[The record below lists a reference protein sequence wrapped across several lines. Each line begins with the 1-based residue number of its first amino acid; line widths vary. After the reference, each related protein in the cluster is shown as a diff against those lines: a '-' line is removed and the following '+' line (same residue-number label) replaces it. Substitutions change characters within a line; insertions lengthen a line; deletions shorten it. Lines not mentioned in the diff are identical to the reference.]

1 MEKYHPQKESQIEQH
16 FIRHLEGLGYK
27 YCKDIKDRASLEQN
41 FRNKFEA
48 LNNVRLTDGEF
59 ERLMGNIIS
68 SDVYKASKTLRD
80 KVEVVHDDGTTR
92 FYPLVNLQNWCK
104 NDYEVINQ
112 LRINTHSSYH
122 RYDVIILINGLP
134 LVQVELKAHGVSP
147 RVAIKQIVDYKND
160 RANGYEHTL
169 LAFMQLFIVSNEA
182 DTFYFANN
190 PKEAL
195 TFDEK
200 EQFLPVCRWA
210 DEQNKKVANLHEFAR
225 EVLRK
230 CTLGELIS
238 RYMVLVETER
248 KLLIMRPYQIY
259 AVKKMVECI
268 GNNSGNGY
276 IWHTT
281 GSGKTLTSFK
291 AATLLKDNPHIAK
304 CLFVVDRKDLD
315 KQTREEFNK
324 FQKDCVEEN
333 LNTGELVRRMLS
345 DEYKDKIIVT
355 TIQKLGLALDKKNQ
369 RLDKLR
375 ERFAGQRVV
384 FIFDECHRSQFGEYH
399 RAIRDF
405 FPRAQLFGFTGT
417 PIFAE
422 NATRTKIEGREAS
435 ALTTEDIF
443 QKPLHTYAITHAIED
458 KSVLPFDVSFFRLQR
473 EGSVDMGHVSREE
486 ERKIIVEKILEVHD
500 KVSDNRRFNAL
511 FATASINDAIEYCQI
526 FDQIQ
531 LEREK
536 EEEKKKEEEKDPTF
550 KPLRIACLFSPPAEG
565 NRDIMQIQEELD
577 QERQDNQVDPLGKKE
592 ALRRIISIYRKT
604 YGGNFCIEEFDR
616 YNSDV
621 QQRIKRQGRE
631 DVPRE
636 QKIDITIVVDMLLTG
651 FDSKYL
657 NTLYVDKGLQYHG
670 LIQAF
675 SRTNR
680 VLNDR
685 KPFGKILDF
694 RAQSADALNTAV
706 KLFSGERDKS
716 KDAAKIW
723 LTKSAEEVV
732 ELLDVAVQR
741 LYTMMKSYGL
751 EPEPEEVPNL
761 KGDAARAD
769 FVEIFKDVQRSI
781 LQLDQ
786 YIDIPP
792 ELQAR
797 IDAIMP
803 PEKRLAFRTAYL
815 ELGREL
821 RQKRAAESPDDASEP
836 TDVMQDIDFELVLFA
851 SAIIDYDY
859 IISLIARMV
868 NEEEPERREVTR
880 EEIVALLRSHSN
892 LPEDREDILEF
903 VRHPEVINGRTAG
916 EISDEFRRFRE
927 AKWHRQ
933 LQELAHRYG
942 VDQEGLSEF
951 IESTLRVMRYDD
963 SHLSDLFTDE
973 GLGWRDRVAKKNALR
988 ADLVP
993 LIRLRAAGQE
1003 IDNLPADV

>member
-1 MEKYHPQKESQIEQH
+1 MEKHHPQKESQIEQH
-16 FIRHLEGLGYK
+16 FIRHLEGLGYV
-27 YCKDIKDRASLEQN
+27 YRKDIKDRASLEAN

-48 LNNVRLTDGEF
+48 LNQVQLTDGEF
-59 ERLMGNIIS
+59 EKLMRNIVS
-68 SDVYKASKTLRD
+68 RDVYKASKTLRD
-80 KVEVVHDDGTTR
+80 KVEVIHDDGTTR

-160 RANGYEHTL
+160 QENGYEHTL

-190 PKEAL
+190 PTEAL

-225 EVLRK
+225 EVLYK
-230 CTLGELIS
+230 CALGELIS

-248 KLLIMRPYQIY
+248 KLIIMRPYQIY

-268 GNNSGNGY
+268 ENNSGNGY

-291 AATLLKDNPHIAK
+291 AATLLKDNPHISK

-345 DEYKDKIIVT
+345 KDYKDKIIVT

-417 PIFAE
+417 PIFTE

-458 KSVLPFDVSFFRLQR
+458 KSVLPFDVSFYRLQR
-473 EGSVDMGHVSREE
+473 DGSFDTGEVPKKM
-486 ERKIIVEKILEVHD
+486 IVKKILEVHD

-511 FATASINDAIEYCQI
+511 FATASINDAIEYCKI

-536 EEEKKKEEEKDPTF
+536 DSTY

-577 QERQDNQVDPLGKKE
+577 QERQDNRVDPLGKKE
-592 ALRRIISIYRKT
+592 ALRRIISMYNQT
-604 YGGNFCIEEFDR
+604 YNTQHCIEEFDR

-621 QQRIKRQGRE
+621 QQRIKWQGRE

-680 VLNDR
+680 VLNER

-694 RAQSADALNTAV
+694 HAQSADALNTAV
-706 KLFSGERDKS
+706 ELFSGERDKS

-723 LTKSAEEVV
+723 LVEPAEVKV
-732 ELLDVAVQR
+732 EQLEEAAQGLR
-741 LYTMMKSYGL
+741 SMMESHGL
-751 EPEPEEVPNL
+751 KPVPEEVPNL
-761 KGDAARAD
+761 RGDAARAE
-769 FVEIFKDVQRSI
+769 FVEQFKPLQRI
-781 LQLDQ
+781 LIQLDQ
-786 YIDIPP
+786 YVDIPP

-836 TDVMQDIDFELVLFA
+836 TDVMQDIGFELVLFA

-880 EEIVALLRSHSN
+880 EEIVALLSSHSN

-903 VRHPEVINGRTAG
+903 VRHPEAINGRTAD

-927 AKWHRQ
+927 AKWHRLVHEMAQ
-933 LQELAHRYG
+933 RHG
-942 VDQEGLSEF
+942 VDQGRLSDF
-951 IESTLRVMRYDD
+951 IESTLDVMRYDD

-973 GLGWRDRVAKKNALR
+973 GLGWRDRVTKKNALR

-993 LIRLRAAGQE
+993 LIRLRAAGQT

>member
-27 YCKDIKDRASLEQN
+27 YCKDIKNRASLEAN

-59 ERLMGNIIS
+59 ERLMENIVS

-160 RANGYEHTL
+160 HENGYEHTL

-190 PKEAL
+190 PRKAL

-200 EQFLPVCRWA
+200 EQFLPICRWA

-230 CTLGELIS
+230 CALGELIS

-268 GNNSGNGY
+268 ENNSGNGY

-333 LNTGELVRRMLS
+333 TNTGELVRRMLS

-458 KSVLPFDVSFFRLQR
+458 KSVLPFDVSFYRLQR
-473 EGSVDMGHVSREE
+473 DGSFDTGNVPKE
-486 ERKIIVEKILEVHD
+486 IIVEKILEVHD

-511 FATASINDAIEYCQI
+511 FATASINDAIEYCKI
-526 FDQIQ
+526 FDRIQ
-531 LEREK
+531 FKRE
-536 EEEKKKEEEKDPTF
+536 EADSNY

-621 QQRIKRQGRE
+621 QQRIKRQGRNVE
-631 DVPRE
+631 PKK
-636 QKIDITIVVDMLLTG
+636 QKEEKKQWIDITIVVDMLLTG

-741 LYTMMKSYGL
+741 LYTMMKSHGL

-769 FVEIFKDVQRSI
+769 FVEIFKDVQRPI

-821 RQKRAAESPDDASEP
+821 RQKQAAESPDDASEP

-903 VRHPEVINGRTAG
+903 VSHPEVINGRTAD

-933 LQELAHRYG
+933 LQELAHRHG
-942 VDQEGLSEF
+942 VDQGRLSDF
-951 IESTLRVMRYDD
+951 IESTLDVMRYDD

-973 GLGWRDRVAKKNALR
+973 GLGWRDRVTKKNALR

-993 LIRLRAAGQE
+993 LIRLRAAGQA

>member
-27 YCKDIKDRASLEQN
+27 YCKDIKNRASLEAN

-59 ERLMGNIIS
+59 KRLMDNIVS

-80 KVEVVHDDGTTR
+80 KVEVVHDDGTTQ

-122 RYDVIILINGLP
+122 RYDVIILVNGLP

-160 RANGYEHTL
+160 HENGYEHTL

-190 PKEAL
+190 PREAL

-238 RYMVLVETER
+238 RYMVLVETE
-248 KLLIMRPYQIY
+248 KLIIMRPYQIY

-268 GNNSGNGY
+268 ENNSGNGY

-291 AATLLKDNPHIAK
+291 AATLLKDNPNIAK

-333 LNTGELVRRMLS
+333 TNTGELVRRMLS

-458 KSVLPFDVSFFRLQR
+458 KSVLPFDVSFYRLQR
-473 EGSVDMGHVSREE
+473 DGSFDMGHVSREE

-511 FATASINDAIEYCQI
+511 FATASINDAIAYCQI
-526 FDQIQ
+526 FDEIQ
-531 LEREK
+531 LERE
-536 EEEKKKEEEKDPTF
+536 EADSNY

-592 ALRRIISIYRKT
+592 ALRRIISMYNQT
-604 YGGNFCIEEFDR
+604 YNTLHCIEEFDR
-616 YNSDV
+616 YNCDV
-621 QQRIKRQGRE
+621 QQRIKWQGRE

-680 VLNDR
+680 VLNER

-821 RQKRAAESPDDASEP
+821 RQKRAAESPDDASDP

-868 NEEEPERREVTR
+868 NEKEPERREVTR

-903 VRHPEVINGRTAG
+903 VRHPEVINGRTAD

-951 IESTLRVMRYDD
+951 IESTLHVMRYDD

>member
-16 FIRHLEGLGYK
+16 FIRHLEGLGYV
-27 YCKDIKDRASLEQN
+27 YRKDIKDRASLEQN

-48 LNNVRLTDGEF
+48 LNQVQLTDGEF
-59 ERLMGNIIS
+59 ERLMEKIVRA
-68 SDVYKASKTLRD
+68 DVYEASKTLRD
-80 KVEVVHDDGTTR
+80 KVEINHDDGTTR

-122 RYDVIILINGLP
+122 RYDVIILVNGLP

-210 DEQNKKVANLHEFAR
+210 NEQNKKISHLHEFAR
-225 EVLRK
+225 EVLYK
-230 CTLGELIS
+230 CALGELIS
-238 RYMVLVETER
+238 RYMVLVETEE
-248 KLLIMRPYQIY
+248 KLIIMRPYQIY

-268 GNNSGNGY
+268 ENNSGNGY

-291 AATLLKDNPHIAK
+291 AATLLKDNPNIAK

-333 LNTGELVRRMLS
+333 TNTGELVRRMLS

-458 KSVLPFDVSFFRLQR
+458 KSVLPFDVSFYRLQR
-473 EGSVDMGHVSREE
+473 DGSFDTGNVPK
-486 ERKIIVEKILEVHD
+486 KIIVEKILEVHD

-511 FATASINDAIEYCQI
+511 FATASINDAIEYCQA
-526 FDQIQ
+526 FDEIQ
-531 LEREK
+531 FERE
-536 EEEKKKEEEKDPTF
+536 EADSNY

-577 QERQDNQVDPLGKKE
+577 QERQDNRVDPLGKKE
-592 ALRRIISIYRKT
+592 ALRRIISMYNQT
-604 YGGNFCIEEFDR
+604 YNTQHCIEEFDR

-621 QQRIKRQGRE
+621 QQRIKRQGRNVE
-631 DVPRE
+631 PKK
-636 QKIDITIVVDMLLTG
+636 QKEEKKQWIDITIVVDMLLTG

-723 LTKSAEEVV
+723 LVEPAEKKV
-732 ELLDVAVQR
+732 EQLEEAVGDFCNVMLSR
-741 LYTMMKSYGL
+741 GL
-751 EPEPEEVPNL
+751 KPVPEEVPNL
-761 KGDAARAD
+761 KGDAARAEL
-769 FVEIFKDVQRSI
+769 VERFKAVQRLM
-781 LQLDQ
+781 LQCNQ
-786 YIDIPP
+786 YVDIPP

-797 IDAIMP
+797 INAIMP
-803 PEKRLAFRTAYL
+803 PDTYQAFRTAYL
-815 ELGREL
+815 ELGREM
-821 RQKRAAESPDDASEP
+821 RQKRAAESPDDGSEP

-868 NEEEPERREVTR
+868 NEKEPERREVTR

-903 VRHPEVINGRTAG
+903 VGHPEAINGRTAD

-951 IESTLRVMRYDD
+951 IESTLHVMRYDD

>member
-16 FIRHLEGLGYK
+16 FIRHLEGLGYV
-27 YCKDIKDRASLEQN
+27 YRKDIKDRASLEQN

-59 ERLMGNIIS
+59 ERLMEKIVRA
-68 SDVYKASKTLRD
+68 DVYEASKTLRD
-80 KVEVVHDDGTTR
+80 KVEVIHDDGTTR

-190 PKEAL
+190 PRKAL

-230 CTLGELIS
+230 CALGELIS
-238 RYMVLVETER
+238 RYMVLVETE
-248 KLLIMRPYQIY
+248 KLIIMRPYQIY

-268 GNNSGNGY
+268 ENNSGNGY

-291 AATLLKDNPHIAK
+291 AATLLKDNPHISK

-333 LNTGELVRRMLS
+333 TNTGELVRRMLS
-345 DEYKDKIIVT
+345 KDYKDKIIVT
-355 TIQKLGLALDKKNQ
+355 TIQKLGLALDEKGRYFDRRLRDLADQ
-369 RLDKLR
+369 RI
-375 ERFAGQRVV
+375 V

-399 RAIRDF
+399 RAIRGF

-417 PIFAE
+417 PIFTE

-458 KSVLPFDVSFFRLQR
+458 KSVLPFDVSFYRLQR
-473 EGSVDMGHVSREE
+473 DGSFDTGNVPKE
-486 ERKIIVEKILEVHD
+486 IIVEKILEVHD

-511 FATASINDAIEYCQI
+511 FATASINDAIEYCKI
-526 FDQIQ
+526 FDEIQ

-536 EEEKKKEEEKDPTF
+536 DSTY

-592 ALRRIISIYRKT
+592 ALRRIISMYNQT
-604 YGGNFCIEEFDR
+604 YNTLHCIEEFDR
-616 YNSDV
+616 YNCDV
-621 QQRIKRQGRE
+621 QQRIKWQGRE

-680 VLNDR
+680 VLNER

-732 ELLDVAVQR
+732 KLLDVAVQR
-741 LYTMMKSYGL
+741 LYTMMESYGL

-821 RQKRAAESPDDASEP
+821 RQKRAAESPDDVSEP
-836 TDVMQDIDFELVLFA
+836 TDVMQDIDLELVLFA

-868 NEEEPERREVTR
+868 NEKEPERREVTR

-903 VRHPEVINGRTAG
+903 VGHPEAINGRTAD

-927 AKWHRQ
+927 AKWHRLVHEMAQ
-933 LQELAHRYG
+933 RHG
-942 VDQEGLSEF
+942 VDQGLLSDF
-951 IESTLRVMRYDD
+951 IESTLDVMRYDD

-973 GLGWRDRVAKKNALR
+973 GLGWRDRVTKKNALR

-993 LIRLRAAGQE
+993 LIRLRAAGQT

>member
-16 FIRHLEGLGYK
+16 FIRHLEGLGYV
-27 YCKDIKDRASLEQN
+27 YRKDIKDRASLEQN

-48 LNNVRLTDGEF
+48 LNQVQLTDGEF
-59 ERLMGNIIS
+59 ERLMEKIVRA
-68 SDVYKASKTLRD
+68 DVYEASKTLRD
-80 KVEVVHDDGTTR
+80 KVEINHDDGTTR

-268 GNNSGNGY
+268 KNNSGNGY

-291 AATLLKDNPHIAK
+291 AATLLKDNPNIAK

-333 LNTGELVRRMLS
+333 TNTGELVRRMLS

-375 ERFAGQRVV
+375 ERFAGQRMV

-458 KSVLPFDVSFFRLQR
+458 KSVLPFDVSFYRLQR
-473 EGSVDMGHVSREE
+473 DGSFDTGNVPKE
-486 ERKIIVEKILEVHD
+486 IIVEKILEVHD

-511 FATASINDAIEYCQI
+511 FATASINDAIEYCKI
-526 FDQIQ
+526 FDEIQ

-536 EEEKKKEEEKDPTF
+536 DSTY

-769 FVEIFKDVQRSI
+769 FVEIFKDVQRPI

-815 ELGREL
+815 ELGRKV
-821 RQKRAAESPDDASEP
+821 RQKQAAESPDDASEP

-868 NEEEPERREVTR
+868 NEAEPERREVTR

-903 VRHPEVINGRTAG
+903 VGHPEAINGRTAD

-927 AKWHRQ
+927 AKWHRLVHQ
-933 LQELAHRYG
+933 MAHRHG
-942 VDQEGLSEF
+942 VDQGRLSDF
-951 IESTLRVMRYDD
+951 IESTLDVMRYDD

-973 GLGWRDRVAKKNALR
+973 GLGWRDRVTKKNALR

-993 LIRLRAAGQE
+993 LIRLRAAGQA

>member
-16 FIRHLEGLGYK
+16 FIRHLEGLGYA
-27 YCKDIKDRASLEQN
+27 YCKDIKDRASLEAN

-80 KVEVVHDDGTTR
+80 KVEIIHDDGTTR

-122 RYDVIILINGLP
+122 RYDVIILVNGLP

-225 EVLRK
+225 EVLYK
-230 CTLGELIS
+230 CALGELIS

-268 GNNSGNGY
+268 ENNSGNGY

-291 AATLLKDNPHIAK
+291 AATLLKDNPNIAK

-333 LNTGELVRRMLS
+333 TNTGELVRRMLS

-417 PIFAE
+417 PIFTE

-458 KSVLPFDVSFFRLQR
+458 KSVLPFDVSFYRLQR
-473 EGSVDMGHVSREE
+473 DGSFDTGNVPKE
-486 ERKIIVEKILEVHD
+486 IIVEKILEVHD

-526 FDQIQ
+526 FDKIQ
-531 LEREK
+531 REHEE
-536 EEEKKKEEEKDPTF
+536 EEEKKKEEKDPTY

-592 ALRRIISIYRKT
+592 ALRRIISMYNQT
-604 YGGNFCIEEFDR
+604 YNTLHCIEEFDR

-621 QQRIKRQGRE
+621 QQRIKWQGRNE
-631 DVPRE
+631 VTKE

-680 VLNDR
+680 VLNER

-723 LTKSAEEVV
+723 LVEPVEKKVEQLEE
-732 ELLDVAVQR
+732 AVGDFCNVMLSR
-741 LYTMMKSYGL
+741 GL
-751 EPEPEEVPNL
+751 KPVPEEVPNV
-761 KGDAARAD
+761 KGDAARAEV
-769 FVEIFKDVQRSI
+769 VEAFKAVQRLM
-781 LQLDQ
+781 LQCNQ
-786 YIDIPP
+786 YVDIPP

-797 IDAIMP
+797 INAIMP
-803 PEKRLAFRTAYL
+803 PDVYQAFRTAYL

-821 RQKRAAESPDDASEP
+821 RQKRAAESPDDGSEP

-868 NEEEPERREVTR
+868 NEKEPERREVTR

-903 VRHPEVINGRTAG
+903 VGHPEAINGRTAD

-927 AKWHRQ
+927 AKWHRLVHEMAQ
-933 LQELAHRYG
+933 RHG
-942 VDQEGLSEF
+942 VDQGRLSDF
-951 IESTLRVMRYDD
+951 IESTLDVMRYDD

-973 GLGWRDRVAKKNALR
+973 GLGWRDRVTKKNALR

-993 LIRLRAAGQE
+993 LIRLRAAGQT

>member
-27 YCKDIKDRASLEQN
+27 YCKDIKNQASLEAN

-59 ERLMGNIIS
+59 ERLMGNIVS

-190 PKEAL
+190 PRKAL

-238 RYMVLVETER
+238 RYMVLVETE
-248 KLLIMRPYQIY
+248 KLIIMRPYQIY

-268 GNNSGNGY
+268 ENNSGNGY

-291 AATLLKDNPHIAK
+291 AATLLKDNSNIAK

-333 LNTGELVRRMLS
+333 TNTGELVRRMLS

-399 RAIRDF
+399 RTIKSF

-422 NATRTKIEGREAS
+422 NATRSKVEGREAS

-458 KSVLPFDVSFFRLQR
+458 KSVLPFDVSFYRLQR
-473 EGSVDMGHVSREE
+473 DGSFDMGHVSREE

-511 FATASINDAIEYCQI
+511 FATASINDAIAYCQI
-526 FDQIQ
+526 FDEIQ
-531 LEREK
+531 LERE
-536 EEEKKKEEEKDPTF
+536 EADSNY

-592 ALRRIISIYRKT
+592 ALRRIIGIYRKT

-797 IDAIMP
+797 INAIMP

-821 RQKRAAESPDDASEP
+821 RQKQAAESPDDGSEP

-868 NEEEPERREVTR
+868 NEKEPERREVTR

-903 VRHPEVINGRTAG
+903 VGHPEAINGRTAD

-951 IESTLRVMRYDD
+951 IESTLHVMRYDD

>member
-27 YCKDIKDRASLEQN
+27 YCKDIKDQTSLEAN

-59 ERLMGNIIS
+59 ERLMENIVS

-230 CTLGELIS
+230 CALGELIS
-238 RYMVLVETER
+238 RYMVLVETE
-248 KLLIMRPYQIY
+248 KLIIMRPYQIY

-268 GNNSGNGY
+268 ENNSGNGY

-291 AATLLKDNPHIAK
+291 AATLLKDNPHISK

-333 LNTGELVRRMLS
+333 TNTGELVRRMLS
-345 DEYKDKIIVT
+345 KDYKDKIIVT

-422 NATRTKIEGREAS
+422 NATRSKVEGREAS

-473 EGSVDMGHVSREE
+473 DGSFDTGNVPKE
-486 ERKIIVEKILEVHD
+486 IIVEKILEVHD
-500 KVSDNRRFNAL
+500 KVSDNCRFNAL
-511 FATASINDAIEYCQI
+511 FATASINDAIEYCRI
-526 FDQIQ
+526 FDEIQ
-531 LEREK
+531 FERGEH
-536 EEEKKKEEEKDPTF
+536 DSSY

-741 LYTMMKSYGL
+741 LYTMMKSHGL

-761 KGDAARAD
+761 KGDAARAE
-769 FVEIFKDVQRSI
+769 FVEIFKDVQRPI

-797 IDAIMP
+797 INAIMP

-821 RQKRAAESPDDASEP
+821 RQKGAAESPDDASEP

-903 VRHPEVINGRTAG
+903 VGHPEAINGRTAD

-927 AKWHRQ
+927 AKWHRLVHEMAQ
-933 LQELAHRYG
+933 RHG
-942 VDQEGLSEF
+942 VDQGLLSDF
-951 IESTLRVMRYDD
+951 IESTLDVMRYDD

>member
-27 YCKDIKDRASLEQN
+27 YCKNIKDRASLEAN

-59 ERLMGNIIS
+59 KRLMDNIVS

-80 KVEVVHDDGTTR
+80 KVEVVHDDGTTQ

-122 RYDVIILINGLP
+122 RYDVIILVNGLP

-160 RANGYEHTL
+160 HENGYEHTL

-190 PKEAL
+190 PREAL

-200 EQFLPVCRWA
+200 EQFLPICRWA

-333 LNTGELVRRMLS
+333 TNTGELVRRMLS

-458 KSVLPFDVSFFRLQR
+458 KSVLPFDVSFYRLQR
-473 EGSVDMGHVSREE
+473 DGSFDTGNVPKE
-486 ERKIIVEKILEVHD
+486 IIVEKILEVHD

-511 FATASINDAIEYCQI
+511 FATASINDAIEYCKI
-526 FDQIQ
+526 FDRIQ
-531 LEREK
+531 FKRE
-536 EEEKKKEEEKDPTF
+536 EADSNY

-621 QQRIKRQGRE
+621 QQRIKRQGRNVE
-631 DVPRE
+631 PKK
-636 QKIDITIVVDMLLTG
+636 QKEEKKQWIDITIVVDMLLTG

-741 LYTMMKSYGL
+741 LYTMMKSHGL

-769 FVEIFKDVQRSI
+769 FVEIFKDVQRPI

-821 RQKRAAESPDDASEP
+821 RQKQAAESPDDASEP

-903 VRHPEVINGRTAG
+903 VRHPEVINGRTAD
-916 EISDEFRRFRE
+916 EISDEFCRFRE

>member
-27 YCKDIKDRASLEQN
+27 YCKNIKNRASLEAN

-59 ERLMGNIIS
+59 ERLMGNIVS

-80 KVEVVHDDGTTR
+80 KVEVIHDDGTTQ

-122 RYDVIILINGLP
+122 RYDVIILVNGLP

-190 PKEAL
+190 PRKAL

-225 EVLRK
+225 EVLYK
-230 CTLGELIS
+230 CALGELIS

-268 GNNSGNGY
+268 ENNSGNGY

-333 LNTGELVRRMLS
+333 TNTGELVRRMLS

-511 FATASINDAIEYCQI
+511 FATASINDAIAYCKI
-526 FDQIQ
+526 FDEIQ
-531 LEREK
+531 LERE
-536 EEEKKKEEEKDPTF
+536 EADSNY

-592 ALRRIISIYRKT
+592 ALRRIIGIYRKT

-797 IDAIMP
+797 INAIMP

-821 RQKRAAESPDDASEP
+821 RQKQAAESPDDGSEP

-868 NEEEPERREVTR
+868 NEKEPERREVTR

-903 VRHPEVINGRTAG
+903 VGHPEAINGRTAD

-927 AKWHRQ
+927 AKWHRLVHQ
-933 LQELAHRYG
+933 MAQRHG
-942 VDQEGLSEF
+942 VDQGRLSDF
-951 IESTLRVMRYDD
+951 IESTLDVMRYDD

-973 GLGWRDRVAKKNALR
+973 GLGWRDRVTKKNALR

-993 LIRLRAAGQE
+993 LIRLRAAGQA

>member
-16 FIRHLEGLGYK
+16 FIRHLEGLGYV
-27 YCKDIKDRASLEQN
+27 YRKDIKDRASLEAN

-59 ERLMGNIIS
+59 ERLMEKIVRA
-68 SDVYKASKTLRD
+68 DVYEASKTLRD
-80 KVEVVHDDGTTR
+80 KVEVNHDDGTTR

-122 RYDVIILINGLP
+122 RYDVIILVNGLP

-160 RANGYEHTL
+160 HENGYEHTL

-200 EQFLPVCRWA
+200 EQFLPICRWA

-259 AVKKMVECI
+259 AVKKMVESI
-268 GNNSGNGY
+268 ENNSGNGY

-333 LNTGELVRRMLS
+333 TNTGELVRRMLS

-473 EGSVDMGHVSREE
+473 DGSFDTGNVPKE
-486 ERKIIVEKILEVHD
+486 IIVEKILEVHD

-511 FATASINDAIEYCQI
+511 FATASINDAIAYCRI
-526 FDQIQ
+526 FDEIQ

-536 EEEKKKEEEKDPTF
+536 DPTY
-550 KPLRIACLFSPPAEG
+550 KALRIACLFSPPAEG

-723 LTKSAEEVV
+723 LVEPVEKKVEQLEE
-732 ELLDVAVQR
+732 AVGDFCNVMLSR
-741 LYTMMKSYGL
+741 GL
-751 EPEPEEVPNL
+751 KPVPEEVPNL
-761 KGDAARAD
+761 KGDAARAEL
-769 FVEIFKDVQRSI
+769 VERFKAVQRLM
-781 LQLDQ
+781 LQCNQ
-786 YIDIPP
+786 YVDIPP

-797 IDAIMP
+797 INAIMP
-803 PEKRLAFRTAYL
+803 PDTYQAFRTAYL
-815 ELGREL
+815 ELGREM
-821 RQKRAAESPDDASEP
+821 RQKRAAESPDDGSEP

-868 NEEEPERREVTR
+868 NEAEPERREVTR

-903 VRHPEVINGRTAG
+903 VGHPEAINGRTAD

-927 AKWHRQ
+927 AKWHRLVHEMAQ
-933 LQELAHRYG
+933 RHG
-942 VDQEGLSEF
+942 VDQGRLSDF
-951 IESTLRVMRYDD
+951 IESTLDVMRYDD

-973 GLGWRDRVAKKNALR
+973 GLGWRDRVTKKNALR
-988 ADLVP
+988 AELVP
-993 LIRLRAAGQE
+993 LIRLRAAGQA

>member
-16 FIRHLEGLGYK
+16 FIRHLEGLGYV
-27 YCKDIKDRASLEQN
+27 YRKDIKDRASLEQN

-59 ERLMGNIIS
+59 ERLMEKIVRA
-68 SDVYKASKTLRD
+68 DVYEASKTLRD
-80 KVEVVHDDGTTR
+80 KVEVIHDDGTTR

-230 CTLGELIS
+230 CALGELIS
-238 RYMVLVETER
+238 RYMVLVETE
-248 KLLIMRPYQIY
+248 KLIIMRPYQIY

-268 GNNSGNGY
+268 ENNSGNGY

-291 AATLLKDNPHIAK
+291 AATLLKDNPHISK

-333 LNTGELVRRMLS
+333 TNTGELVRRMLS
-345 DEYKDKIIVT
+345 KDYKDKIIVT

-422 NATRTKIEGREAS
+422 NATRSKVEGREAS

-473 EGSVDMGHVSREE
+473 DGSFDTGNVPKE
-486 ERKIIVEKILEVHD
+486 IIVEKILEVHD
-500 KVSDNRRFNAL
+500 KVSDNCRFNAL
-511 FATASINDAIEYCQI
+511 FATASINDAIEYCRI
-526 FDQIQ
+526 FDEIQ
-531 LEREK
+531 FERGEH
-536 EEEKKKEEEKDPTF
+536 DSSY

-741 LYTMMKSYGL
+741 LYTMMKSHGL

-761 KGDAARAD
+761 KGDAARAE
-769 FVEIFKDVQRSI
+769 FVEIFKDVQRPI

-797 IDAIMP
+797 INAIMP

-821 RQKRAAESPDDASEP
+821 RQKGAAESPDDASEP

-903 VRHPEVINGRTAG
+903 VRHPEVINGRTAD

-951 IESTLRVMRYDD
+951 IESTLHVMRYDD

>member
-16 FIRHLEGLGYK
+16 FIRHLEGLGYV
-27 YCKDIKDRASLEQN
+27 YRKDIKDRASLEQN

-59 ERLMGNIIS
+59 ERLMEKIVRA
-68 SDVYKASKTLRD
+68 DVYEASKTLRD
-80 KVEVVHDDGTTR
+80 KVEVIHDDGTTR

-122 RYDVIILINGLP
+122 RYDVIILVNGLP

-248 KLLIMRPYQIY
+248 KLIIMRPYQIY

-268 GNNSGNGY
+268 ENNSGNGY

-345 DEYKDKIIVT
+345 KDYKDKIIVT
-355 TIQKLGLALDKKNQ
+355 TIQKLGLALDEKGRHFDRRLRDLADQ
-369 RLDKLR
+369 RI
-375 ERFAGQRVV
+375 V

-422 NATRTKIEGREAS
+422 NATRSKVEGREAS

-458 KSVLPFDVSFFRLQR
+458 KSVLPFDVSFYRLQR
-473 EGSVDMGHVSREE
+473 DGSFDTGEVPKKM
-486 ERKIIVEKILEVHD
+486 IVKKILEVHD

-526 FDQIQ
+526 FDEIQ
-531 LEREK
+531 LERE
-536 EEEKKKEEEKDPTF
+536 EADSNY

-592 ALRRIISIYRKT
+592 ALRRIISMYNQT
-604 YGGNFCIEEFDR
+604 YNTQHCIEEFDR
-616 YNSDV
+616 YSRDL
-621 QQRIKRQGRE
+621 QQRIKWQGRE

-680 VLNDR
+680 VLNER

-868 NEEEPERREVTR
+868 NEAEPERREVTR
-880 EEIVALLRSHSN
+880 EEIVALLSSHSN

-903 VRHPEVINGRTAG
+903 VGHPEAINGRTAD

-927 AKWHRQ
+927 AKWHRLVHEMAQ
-933 LQELAHRYG
+933 RHG
-942 VDQEGLSEF
+942 VDQGRLSDF
-951 IESTLRVMRYDD
+951 IESTLDVMRYDD

-973 GLGWRDRVAKKNALR
+973 GLGWRDRVTKKNALR

-993 LIRLRAAGQE
+993 LIRLRAAGQT

>member
-1 MEKYHPQKESQIEQH
+1 MEKHHPQKESQIEQH
-16 FIRHLEGLGYK
+16 FIRHLEGLGYV
-27 YCKDIKDRASLEQN
+27 YRKDIKNRASLEQN
-41 FRNKFEA
+41 FRSKFEA
-48 LNNVRLTDGEF
+48 LNQVQLTDGEF
-59 ERLMGNIIS
+59 ERLMGNIVRA
-68 SDVYKASKTLRD
+68 DVYEASKTLRD
-80 KVEVVHDDGTTR
+80 KVEVIHDDGTTR

-160 RANGYEHTL
+160 QENGYEHTL

-210 DEQNKKVANLHEFAR
+210 NEQNKKISHLHEFAR
-225 EVLRK
+225 EVLYK
-230 CTLGELIS
+230 CALGELIS
-238 RYMVLVETER
+238 RYMVLVETEH
-248 KLLIMRPYQIY
+248 KLIIMRPYQIY

-268 GNNSGNGY
+268 ENNSGNGY

-291 AATLLKDNPHIAK
+291 AATLLKDNPHISK

-333 LNTGELVRRMLS
+333 TNTGGLVRRMLS
-345 DEYKDKIIVT
+345 KDYKDKIIVT
-355 TIQKLGLALDKKNQ
+355 TIQKLGLALDEKGRYFDRRLRDLADQ
-369 RLDKLR
+369 RI
-375 ERFAGQRVV
+375 V

-399 RAIRDF
+399 RTIKSF

-422 NATRTKIEGREAS
+422 NATRSKVEGREAS

-473 EGSVDMGHVSREE
+473 DGSFDMGHVSREE
-486 ERKIIVEKILEVHD
+486 EREMIVEKILEVHD

-511 FATASINDAIEYCQI
+511 FATASINDAIEYCKI
-526 FDQIQ
+526 FDRIQ
-531 LEREK
+531 LERED
-536 EEEKKKEEEKDPTF
+536 EEEKKKDSTY

-592 ALRRIISIYRKT
+592 ALRRIINMYNQT
-604 YGGNFCIEEFDR
+604 YNTLHCIEEFDR
-616 YNSDV
+616 YSRDL
-621 QQRIKRQGRE
+621 QQRIKWQGRE

-680 VLNDR
+680 VLNER

-706 KLFSGERDKS
+706 ELFSGERDKS

-723 LTKSAEEVV
+723 LVEPAEVKV
-732 ELLDVAVQR
+732 EQLEEAAQGLR
-741 LYTMMKSYGL
+741 SMMESHGL
-751 EPEPEEVPNL
+751 KPVPEEVPNL
-761 KGDAARAD
+761 MGDAARAE
-769 FVEIFKDVQRSI
+769 FVEQFKPLQRI
-781 LQLDQ
+781 LIQLDQ
-786 YIDIPP
+786 YVDIPP

-821 RQKRAAESPDDASEP
+821 RQKRAAESPDDGSEP

-868 NEEEPERREVTR
+868 NEKEPERREVTR

-903 VRHPEVINGRTAG
+903 VRHPEAINGRTAD

-927 AKWHRQ
+927 AKWHRLVHQ
-933 LQELAHRYG
+933 MAQRHG
-942 VDQEGLSEF
+942 VDQGRLSDF
-951 IESTLRVMRYDD
+951 IESTLDVMRYDD

-973 GLGWRDRVAKKNALR
+973 GLGWRDRVTKKNALR

-993 LIRLRAAGQE
+993 LIRLRAAGQA

>member
-27 YCKDIKDRASLEQN
+27 YCKDIKDQTSLEAN

-59 ERLMGNIIS
+59 ERLMEKIVRA
-68 SDVYKASKTLRD
+68 DVYEASKTLRD

-122 RYDVIILINGLP
+122 RYDVIILVNGLP

-160 RANGYEHTL
+160 HENGYEHTL

-238 RYMVLVETER
+238 RYMVLVETE
-248 KLLIMRPYQIY
+248 KLIIMRPYQIY

-268 GNNSGNGY
+268 ENNSGNGY

-291 AATLLKDNPHIAK
+291 AATLLKDNPHISK

-333 LNTGELVRRMLS
+333 TNTGELVRRMLS
-345 DEYKDKIIVT
+345 KDYKDKIIVT
-355 TIQKLGLALDKKNQ
+355 TIQKLGLALDEKGRYFDRRLRDLADQ
-369 RLDKLR
+369 RI
-375 ERFAGQRVV
+375 V

-399 RAIRDF
+399 RAIRGF

-417 PIFAE
+417 PIFTE

-458 KSVLPFDVSFFRLQR
+458 KSVLPFDVSFYRLQR
-473 EGSVDMGHVSREE
+473 DGSFDTGNVPKE
-486 ERKIIVEKILEVHD
+486 IIVEKILEVHD

-526 FDQIQ
+526 FDRIQ

-536 EEEKKKEEEKDPTF
+536 DSTY

-592 ALRRIISIYRKT
+592 ALRRIISMYNQT
-604 YGGNFCIEEFDR
+604 YNTLHCIEEFDR
-616 YNSDV
+616 YNCDV
-621 QQRIKRQGRE
+621 QQRIKWQGRNE
-631 DVPRE
+631 VTKE

-680 VLNDR
+680 VLNER

-741 LYTMMKSYGL
+741 LYTMMESYGL

-836 TDVMQDIDFELVLFA
+836 TDVMQDIDLELVLFA

-868 NEEEPERREVTR
+868 NEKEPERREVTR

-903 VRHPEVINGRTAG
+903 VGHPEAINGRTAD

-927 AKWHRQ
+927 AKWHRLVHQ
-933 LQELAHRYG
+933 MAQRHG
-942 VDQEGLSEF
+942 VDQGRLSDF
-951 IESTLRVMRYDD
+951 IQSTLDVMRYDD

-973 GLGWRDRVAKKNALR
+973 GLGWRERVTKKNALR

-993 LIRLRAAGQE
+993 LIRLRAAGQT

>member
-27 YCKDIKDRASLEQN
+27 YCKDIKNRASLEAN

-59 ERLMGNIIS
+59 ERLMGNIVS

-80 KVEVVHDDGTTR
+80 KVEVVHDDGTTQ

-122 RYDVIILINGLP
+122 RYDVIILVNGLP

-160 RANGYEHTL
+160 HENGYEHTL

-190 PKEAL
+190 PRKAL

-200 EQFLPVCRWA
+200 EQFLPICRWA

-268 GNNSGNGY
+268 ENNSGNGY

-333 LNTGELVRRMLS
+333 TNTGELVRRMLS

-458 KSVLPFDVSFFRLQR
+458 KSVLPFDVSFYRLQR
-473 EGSVDMGHVSREE
+473 DGSFDTGNVPKE
-486 ERKIIVEKILEVHD
+486 IIVEKILEVHD

-526 FDQIQ
+526 FDRIQ
-531 LEREK
+531 LERE
-536 EEEKKKEEEKDPTF
+536 EADSNY

-741 LYTMMKSYGL
+741 LYTMMKSHGL

-769 FVEIFKDVQRSI
+769 FVEIFKDVQRPI

-868 NEEEPERREVTR
+868 NEKEPERREVTR

-903 VRHPEVINGRTAG
+903 VGHPEAINGRTAD

-927 AKWHRQ
+927 AKWHRLVHQ
-933 LQELAHRYG
+933 MAQRHG
-942 VDQEGLSEF
+942 VDQGRLSDF
-951 IESTLRVMRYDD
+951 IESTLDVMRYDD

-973 GLGWRDRVAKKNALR
+973 GLGWRDRVTKKNALR

-993 LIRLRAAGQE
+993 LIRLRAAGQT

>member
-27 YCKDIKDRASLEQN
+27 YCKNIKNRASLEAN

-59 ERLMGNIIS
+59 ERLMGNIVS

-80 KVEVVHDDGTTR
+80 KVEVIHDDGTTQ

-122 RYDVIILINGLP
+122 RYDVIILVNGLP

-160 RANGYEHTL
+160 HENGYEHTL

-268 GNNSGNGY
+268 ENNSGNGY

-333 LNTGELVRRMLS
+333 TNTGELVRRMLS

-458 KSVLPFDVSFFRLQR
+458 KSVLPFDVSFYRLQR
-473 EGSVDMGHVSREE
+473 DGSFDTGNVPKE
-486 ERKIIVEKILEVHD
+486 IIVEKILEVHD

-511 FATASINDAIEYCQI
+511 FATASINDAIEYCQA
-526 FDQIQ
+526 FDDIQ
-531 LEREK
+531 FKREK
-536 EEEKKKEEEKDPTF
+536 ADSNY

-741 LYTMMKSYGL
+741 LYTMMKSHGL

-769 FVEIFKDVQRSI
+769 FVEIFKDVQRPI

-821 RQKRAAESPDDASEP
+821 RQKGAAESPDDASDP

-903 VRHPEVINGRTAG
+903 VRHPEVINGRTAD

-933 LQELAHRYG
+933 LQELAHRHG
-942 VDQEGLSEF
+942 VDQGRLSDF
-951 IESTLRVMRYDD
+951 IESTLDVMRYDD

-973 GLGWRDRVAKKNALR
+973 ELGWRDRVTKKNALR

-993 LIRLRAAGQE
+993 LIRLRAAGQA

>member
-16 FIRHLEGLGYK
+16 FIRHLEGLGYV
-27 YCKDIKDRASLEQN
+27 YRKDIKDRASLEQN

-48 LNNVRLTDGEF
+48 LNQVQLTDGEF
-59 ERLMGNIIS
+59 ERLMEKIVRA
-68 SDVYKASKTLRD
+68 DVYEASKTLRD
-80 KVEVVHDDGTTR
+80 KVEINHDDGTTR

-268 GNNSGNGY
+268 KNNSGNGY

-291 AATLLKDNPHIAK
+291 AATLLKDNPNIAK

-333 LNTGELVRRMLS
+333 TNTGELVRRMLS

-375 ERFAGQRVV
+375 ERFAGQRMV

-458 KSVLPFDVSFFRLQR
+458 KSVLPFDVSFYRLQR
-473 EGSVDMGHVSREE
+473 DGSFDTGNVPKE
-486 ERKIIVEKILEVHD
+486 IIVEKILEVHD

-511 FATASINDAIEYCQI
+511 FATASINDAIEYCRI
-526 FDQIQ
+526 FDEIQ
-531 LEREK
+531 FERGEH
-536 EEEKKKEEEKDPTF
+536 DSSY

-741 LYTMMKSYGL
+741 LYTMMKSHGL

-761 KGDAARAD
+761 KGDAARAE
-769 FVEIFKDVQRSI
+769 FVEIFKDVQRPI

-821 RQKRAAESPDDASEP
+821 RQKGAAESPDDASDP

-903 VRHPEVINGRTAG
+903 VRHPEVINGRTAD

-933 LQELAHRYG
+933 LQELAHRHG
-942 VDQEGLSEF
+942 VDQGRLSDF
-951 IESTLRVMRYDD
+951 IESTLDVMRYDD

-973 GLGWRDRVAKKNALR
+973 ELGWRDRVTKKNALR

-993 LIRLRAAGQE
+993 LIRLRAAGQA

>member
-16 FIRHLEGLGYK
+16 FIRHLEGLGYA
-27 YCKDIKDRASLEQN
+27 YCKDIKDRASLEAN

-80 KVEVVHDDGTTR
+80 KVEVIHDDGTTR

-225 EVLRK
+225 EVLYK
-230 CTLGELIS
+230 CALGELIS

-268 GNNSGNGY
+268 KNNSGNGY

-333 LNTGELVRRMLS
+333 TNTGELVRRMLS

-458 KSVLPFDVSFFRLQR
+458 KSVLPFDVSFYRLQR
-473 EGSVDMGHVSREE
+473 DGSFDTGNVPK
-486 ERKIIVEKILEVHD
+486 KIIVEKILEVHD

-511 FATASINDAIEYCQI
+511 FATASINDAIEYCQA
-526 FDQIQ
+526 FDEIQ
-531 LEREK
+531 FERE
-536 EEEKKKEEEKDPTF
+536 EADSNY

-577 QERQDNQVDPLGKKE
+577 QERQDNRVDPLGKKE
-592 ALRRIISIYRKT
+592 ALRRIISMYNQT
-604 YGGNFCIEEFDR
+604 YNTQHCIEEFDR

-621 QQRIKRQGRE
+621 QQRIKWQGRE

-741 LYTMMKSYGL
+741 LYTMMKNHGL

-769 FVEIFKDVQRSI
+769 FVEIFKDVQRPI

-821 RQKRAAESPDDASEP
+821 RQKGAAESPDDASDP

-868 NEEEPERREVTR
+868 NEAEPERREVTR

-903 VRHPEVINGRTAG
+903 VCHPEVINGRTAD

-951 IESTLRVMRYDD
+951 IESTLHVMRYDD

>member
-16 FIRHLEGLGYK
+16 FIRHLEGLGYV
-27 YCKDIKDRASLEQN
+27 YRKDIKDRASLEQN

-48 LNNVRLTDGEF
+48 LNQVQLTDGEF
-59 ERLMGNIIS
+59 ERLMGNIVS

-80 KVEVVHDDGTTR
+80 KVEVIHDDGTTR

-160 RANGYEHTL
+160 HENGYEHTL

-190 PKEAL
+190 PRKAL

-230 CTLGELIS
+230 CALGELIS
-238 RYMVLVETER
+238 RYMVLVETE
-248 KLLIMRPYQIY
+248 KLIIMRPYQIY

-268 GNNSGNGY
+268 ENNSGNGY

-291 AATLLKDNPHIAK
+291 AATLLKDNPHISK

-333 LNTGELVRRMLS
+333 TNTGELVRRMLS
-345 DEYKDKIIVT
+345 KDYKDKIIVT
-355 TIQKLGLALDKKNQ
+355 TIQKLGLALDEKGRYFDRRLRDLADQ
-369 RLDKLR
+369 RI
-375 ERFAGQRVV
+375 V

-399 RAIRDF
+399 RAIRGF

-417 PIFAE
+417 PIFTE

-458 KSVLPFDVSFFRLQR
+458 KSVLPFDVSFYRLQR
-473 EGSVDMGHVSREE
+473 DGSFDTGNVPKE
-486 ERKIIVEKILEVHD
+486 IIVEKILEVHD

-511 FATASINDAIEYCQI
+511 FATASINDAIEYCKI
-526 FDQIQ
+526 FDEIQ

-536 EEEKKKEEEKDPTF
+536 DSTY

-592 ALRRIISIYRKT
+592 ALRRIISMYNQT
-604 YGGNFCIEEFDR
+604 YNTLHCIEEFDR

-621 QQRIKRQGRE
+621 QQRIKWQGRE

-680 VLNDR
+680 VLNER

-821 RQKRAAESPDDASEP
+821 RQKRAAESPDDVSEP
-836 TDVMQDIDFELVLFA
+836 TDVMQDIDLELVLFA

-868 NEEEPERREVTR
+868 NEKEPERREVTR

-903 VRHPEVINGRTAG
+903 VGHPEAINGRTAD

-927 AKWHRQ
+927 AKWHRLVHQ
-933 LQELAHRYG
+933 MAQRHG
-942 VDQEGLSEF
+942 VDQGRLSDF
-951 IESTLRVMRYDD
+951 IQSTLDVMRYDD

-973 GLGWRDRVAKKNALR
+973 GLGWRERVTKKNALR

-993 LIRLRAAGQE
+993 LIRLRAAGQT

>member
-1 MEKYHPQKESQIEQH
+1 MEKHHPQKESQIEQH
-16 FIRHLEGLGYK
+16 FIRHLEGLGYV
-27 YCKDIKDRASLEQN
+27 YRKDIKDRASLEQN
-41 FRNKFEA
+41 FRSKFEA
-48 LNNVRLTDGEF
+48 LNQVQLTDGEF
-59 ERLMGNIIS
+59 ERLMGNIVS

-80 KVEVVHDDGTTR
+80 KVEVIHDDGTTR

-160 RANGYEHTL
+160 QENGYEHTL

-190 PKEAL
+190 PKKAL

-225 EVLRK
+225 EVLYK
-230 CTLGELIS
+230 CALGELIS
-238 RYMVLVETER
+238 RYMVLVEMEE
-248 KLLIMRPYQIY
+248 KLIIMRPYQIY

-268 GNNSGNGY
+268 ENNSGNGY

-291 AATLLKDNPHIAK
+291 AATLLKDNPHISK

-345 DEYKDKIIVT
+345 KDYKDKIIVT
-355 TIQKLGLALDKKNQ
+355 TIQKLGLALDEKGRHFDRRLRDLADQ
-369 RLDKLR
+369 RI
-375 ERFAGQRVV
+375 V

-399 RAIRDF
+399 RTIKSF

-422 NATRTKIEGREAS
+422 NATRSKVEGREAS

-473 EGSVDMGHVSREE
+473 DGSFDMGHVSREE
-486 ERKIIVEKILEVHD
+486 EREMIVEKILEVHD

-526 FDQIQ
+526 FDRIQ
-531 LEREK
+531 LERGEH
-536 EEEKKKEEEKDPTF
+536 DSSY

-577 QERQDNQVDPLGKKE
+577 QERQDNRVDPLGKKE
-592 ALRRIISIYRKT
+592 ALRRIISMYNQT
-604 YGGNFCIEEFDR
+604 YNTQHCIEEFDR

-621 QQRIKRQGRE
+621 QQRIKWQGRE

-636 QKIDITIVVDMLLTG
+636 QKIDIIIVVDMLLTG

-680 VLNDR
+680 VLNER

-815 ELGREL
+815 ELGRGL
-821 RQKRAAESPDDASEP
+821 RQKQAAESPDDGSEP

-868 NEEEPERREVTR
+868 NEAEPERREVTR

-903 VRHPEVINGRTAG
+903 VCHPEVINGRTAD

-933 LQELAHRYG
+933 LQELAYRYG

-951 IESTLRVMRYDD
+951 IESTLQVMRYDD

-993 LIRLRAAGQE
+993 LIRLRAAGQA

>member
-16 FIRHLEGLGYK
+16 FIRHLEGLGYA
-27 YCKDIKDRASLEQN
+27 YCKDIKNRASLEAN

-59 ERLMGNIIS
+59 ERLMGNIVS

-80 KVEVVHDDGTTR
+80 KVEVIHDDGTTQ

-230 CTLGELIS
+230 CALGELIS

-268 GNNSGNGY
+268 ENNSGNGY

-333 LNTGELVRRMLS
+333 TNTGELVRRMLS

-458 KSVLPFDVSFFRLQR
+458 KSVLPFDVSFYRLQR
-473 EGSVDMGHVSREE
+473 DGSFDTGNVPKE
-486 ERKIIVEKILEVHD
+486 IIVEKILEVHD

-526 FDQIQ
+526 FDRIQ
-531 LEREK
+531 LERE
-536 EEEKKKEEEKDPTF
+536 EADSNY

-592 ALRRIISIYRKT
+592 ALRRIIGIYRKT

-723 LTKSAEEVV
+723 LVEPVEKKVEQLEE
-732 ELLDVAVQR
+732 AVGDFCNVMLSR
-741 LYTMMKSYGL
+741 GL
-751 EPEPEEVPNL
+751 KPVPEEVPNL
-761 KGDAARAD
+761 KGDAARAEL
-769 FVEIFKDVQRSI
+769 VERFKAVQRLM
-781 LQLDQ
+781 LQCNQ
-786 YIDIPP
+786 YVDIPP

-797 IDAIMP
+797 INAIMP
-803 PEKRLAFRTAYL
+803 PDTYQAFRTAYL

-821 RQKRAAESPDDASEP
+821 RQKGTAESPDDASDP

-868 NEEEPERREVTR
+868 NEAEPERREVTC

-903 VRHPEVINGRTAG
+903 VCHPEVINGRTAD

-933 LQELAHRYG
+933 LQELAHRHG

-951 IESTLRVMRYDD
+951 IESTLDVMRYDD

-973 GLGWRDRVAKKNALR
+973 GLGWRDRVTKKNALR

-993 LIRLRAAGQE
+993 LIRLRAAGQA

>member
-27 YCKDIKDRASLEQN
+27 YCKDIKDQTSLEAN

-59 ERLMGNIIS
+59 ERLMENIVS

-230 CTLGELIS
+230 CALGELIS
-238 RYMVLVETER
+238 RYMVLVETE
-248 KLLIMRPYQIY
+248 KLIIMRPYQIY

-268 GNNSGNGY
+268 ENNSGNGY

-291 AATLLKDNPHIAK
+291 AATLLKDNSNIAK

-333 LNTGELVRRMLS
+333 TNTGELVRRMLS

-458 KSVLPFDVSFFRLQR
+458 KSVLPFDVSFYRLQR
-473 EGSVDMGHVSREE
+473 DGSFDTGNVPK
-486 ERKIIVEKILEVHD
+486 KIIVEKILEVHD

-511 FATASINDAIEYCQI
+511 FATASINDAIEYCQA
-526 FDQIQ
+526 FDEIQ

-536 EEEKKKEEEKDPTF
+536 DSTY

-680 VLNDR
+680 VLNER

-741 LYTMMKSYGL
+741 LYTMMKSHGL

-769 FVEIFKDVQRSI
+769 FVEIFKDVQRPI

-942 VDQEGLSEF
+942 VDQGRLSDF
-951 IESTLRVMRYDD
+951 IESTLDVMRYDD

-973 GLGWRDRVAKKNALR
+973 GLGWRDRVTKKNALR

-993 LIRLRAAGQE
+993 LIRLRAAGQT

>member
-1 MEKYHPQKESQIEQH
+1 MEKHHPQKESQIEQH
-16 FIRHLEGLGYK
+16 FIRHLEGLGYV
-27 YCKDIKDRASLEQN
+27 YRKDIKDRASLEQN
-41 FRNKFEA
+41 FRSKFEA
-48 LNNVRLTDGEF
+48 LNQVQLTDGEF
-59 ERLMGNIIS
+59 ERLMGNIVS

-80 KVEVVHDDGTTR
+80 KVEVIHDDGTTR

-160 RANGYEHTL
+160 QENGYEHTL

-190 PKEAL
+190 PKKAL

-225 EVLRK
+225 EVLYK
-230 CTLGELIS
+230 CALGELIS
-238 RYMVLVETER
+238 RYMVLVETEE
-248 KLLIMRPYQIY
+248 KLIIMRPYQIY

-268 GNNSGNGY
+268 ENNSGNGY

-345 DEYKDKIIVT
+345 KDYKDKIIVT
-355 TIQKLGLALDKKNQ
+355 TIQKLGLALDEKGRHFDRRLRDLADQ
-369 RLDKLR
+369 RI
-375 ERFAGQRVV
+375 V

-399 RAIRDF
+399 RTIKSF

-422 NATRTKIEGREAS
+422 NATRSKVEGREAS

-486 ERKIIVEKILEVHD
+486 ERKIIVKKILEVHD

-511 FATASINDAIEYCQI
+511 FATASINDAIAYCQI
-526 FDQIQ
+526 FDEIQ
-531 LEREK
+531 LERE
-536 EEEKKKEEEKDPTF
+536 EDPTY

-592 ALRRIISIYRKT
+592 ALRCIISIYRKT

-621 QQRIKRQGRE
+621 QQRIKWQGRE

-680 VLNDR
+680 VLNER

-815 ELGREL
+815 ELGREM
-821 RQKRAAESPDDASEP
+821 RQKRAAESPDDGSEP

-868 NEEEPERREVTR
+868 NEKEPERREVTR

-903 VRHPEVINGRTAG
+903 VGHPEAINGRTAD

-927 AKWHRQ
+927 AKWHRLVHQ
-933 LQELAHRYG
+933 MAQRHG
-942 VDQEGLSEF
+942 VDQGRLSDF
-951 IESTLRVMRYDD
+951 IESTLDVMRYDD

-973 GLGWRDRVAKKNALR
+973 GLGWRDRVTKKNALR
-988 ADLVP
+988 AELVP
-993 LIRLRAAGQE
+993 LIRLRAAGQA

>member
-1 MEKYHPQKESQIEQH
+1 MEKHHPQKESQIEQH

-27 YCKDIKDRASLEQN
+27 YCKDIKDRASLEAN

-48 LNNVRLTDGEF
+48 LNQVQLTDGEF
-59 ERLMGNIIS
+59 ERLMEKIVRA
-68 SDVYKASKTLRD
+68 DVYEASKTLRD
-80 KVEVVHDDGTTR
+80 KVEVIHDDGTTR

-160 RANGYEHTL
+160 HENGYEHTL

-190 PKEAL
+190 PRKAL

-225 EVLRK
+225 EVLYK
-230 CTLGELIS
+230 CALGELIS

-248 KLLIMRPYQIY
+248 KLIIMRPYQIY

-268 GNNSGNGY
+268 ENNSGNGY

-333 LNTGELVRRMLS
+333 TNTGELVRRMLS

-458 KSVLPFDVSFFRLQR
+458 KSVLPFDVSFYRLQR
-473 EGSVDMGHVSREE
+473 DGSFDTGNVPKE
-486 ERKIIVEKILEVHD
+486 IIVEKILEVHD

-511 FATASINDAIEYCQI
+511 FATASINDAIEYCKI
-526 FDQIQ
+526 FDRIQ
-531 LEREK
+531 LERGEH
-536 EEEKKKEEEKDPTF
+536 DSSY

-577 QERQDNQVDPLGKKE
+577 QERKDNRVDPLGKKE
-592 ALRRIISIYRKT
+592 ALRRIISMYNQT
-604 YGGNFCIEEFDR
+604 YNTQHCIEEFDR

-621 QQRIKRQGRE
+621 QQRIKWQGRE

-680 VLNDR
+680 VLNER

-741 LYTMMKSYGL
+741 LYTMMESYGL

-821 RQKRAAESPDDASEP
+821 RQKRAAESADDASEP

-868 NEEEPERREVTR
+868 NEKEPERREVTR

-903 VRHPEVINGRTAG
+903 VGHPEAINGRTAD

-927 AKWHRQ
+927 AKWHRLVHEMAQ
-933 LQELAHRYG
+933 RHG
-942 VDQEGLSEF
+942 VDQGRLSDF
-951 IESTLRVMRYDD
+951 IESTLDVMRYDD

-988 ADLVP
+988 AELVP
-993 LIRLRAAGQE
+993 LIRLRAAGQT

>member
-27 YCKDIKDRASLEQN
+27 YCKDIKDQTSLEAN

-59 ERLMGNIIS
+59 ERLMENIVS

-190 PKEAL
+190 PREAL

-200 EQFLPVCRWA
+200 EQFLPICRWA

-268 GNNSGNGY
+268 ENNSGNGY

-291 AATLLKDNPHIAK
+291 AATLLKDNPNIAK

-333 LNTGELVRRMLS
+333 TNTGELVRRMLS

-473 EGSVDMGHVSREE
+473 DGSFDTGNVPKE
-486 ERKIIVEKILEVHD
+486 IIVEKILEVHD
-500 KVSDNRRFNAL
+500 KVSDNCRFNAL
-511 FATASINDAIEYCQI
+511 FATASINDAIEYCQA
-526 FDQIQ
+526 FDDIQ
-531 LEREK
+531 FKREK
-536 EEEKKKEEEKDPTF
+536 ADSNY

-741 LYTMMKSYGL
+741 LYTMMKSHGL

-769 FVEIFKDVQRSI
+769 FVEIFKDVQRPI

-821 RQKRAAESPDDASEP
+821 RQKGAAESPDDASES

-903 VRHPEVINGRTAG
+903 VRHPEVINGRTAD

-933 LQELAHRYG
+933 LQELAHRHG
-942 VDQEGLSEF
+942 VDQGRLSDF
-951 IESTLRVMRYDD
+951 IESTLDVMRYDD

-973 GLGWRDRVAKKNALR
+973 ELGWRDRVTKKNALR

-993 LIRLRAAGQE
+993 LIRLRAAGQA

>member
-27 YCKDIKDRASLEQN
+27 YCKNIKDRASLEAN

-59 ERLMGNIIS
+59 KRLMDNIVS

-80 KVEVVHDDGTTR
+80 KVEVVHDDGTTQ

-122 RYDVIILINGLP
+122 RYDVIILVNGLP

-160 RANGYEHTL
+160 HENGYEHTL

-200 EQFLPVCRWA
+200 EQFLPICRWA

-268 GNNSGNGY
+268 ENNSGNGY

-333 LNTGELVRRMLS
+333 TNTGELVRRMLS

-458 KSVLPFDVSFFRLQR
+458 KSVLPFDVSFYRLQR
-473 EGSVDMGHVSREE
+473 DGSFDTGNVPK
-486 ERKIIVEKILEVHD
+486 KIIVEKILEVHD

-511 FATASINDAIEYCQI
+511 FATASINDAIEYCQA
-526 FDQIQ
+526 FDEIQ
-531 LEREK
+531 FERE
-536 EEEKKKEEEKDPTF
+536 EADSNY

-577 QERQDNQVDPLGKKE
+577 QERQDNRVDPLGKKE
-592 ALRRIISIYRKT
+592 ALRRIISMYNQT
-604 YGGNFCIEEFDR
+604 YNTQHCIEEFDR

-621 QQRIKRQGRE
+621 QQRIKRQGRNVE
-631 DVPRE
+631 PKK
-636 QKIDITIVVDMLLTG
+636 QKEEKKQWIDITIVVDMLLTG

-741 LYTMMKSYGL
+741 LYTMMKSHGL

-761 KGDAARAD
+761 KGDAARAE
-769 FVEIFKDVQRSI
+769 FVEIFKDVQRPI

-797 IDAIMP
+797 INAIMP

-821 RQKRAAESPDDASEP
+821 RQKGAAESPDDASDP

-880 EEIVALLRSHSN
+880 EEIIALLRSHSN

-903 VRHPEVINGRTAG
+903 VRHPEAINGRTAD

-951 IESTLRVMRYDD
+951 IESTLQVMRYDD

-973 GLGWRDRVAKKNALR
+973 GLGWRDRVTKKNALR
-988 ADLVP
+988 AELVP
-993 LIRLRAAGQE
+993 LIRLRAAGQA

>member
-16 FIRHLEGLGYK
+16 FIRHLEGLGYA
-27 YCKDIKDRASLEQN
+27 YCKDIKDRASLEAN

-59 ERLMGNIIS
+59 ERLMGNIVS

-80 KVEVVHDDGTTR
+80 KVEVVHDDGTTQ

-122 RYDVIILINGLP
+122 RYDVIILVNGLP

-268 GNNSGNGY
+268 KNNSGNGY

-333 LNTGELVRRMLS
+333 TNTGELVRRMLS

-458 KSVLPFDVSFFRLQR
+458 KSVLPFDVSFYRLQR
-473 EGSVDMGHVSREE
+473 DGSFDTGNVPK
-486 ERKIIVEKILEVHD
+486 KIIVEKILEVHD

-511 FATASINDAIEYCQI
+511 FATASINDAIEYCQA
-526 FDQIQ
+526 FDEIQ
-531 LEREK
+531 LERE
-536 EEEKKKEEEKDPTF
+536 EADSNY

-577 QERQDNQVDPLGKKE
+577 QERQDNRVDPLGKKE
-592 ALRRIISIYRKT
+592 ALRRIISMYNQT
-604 YGGNFCIEEFDR
+604 YNTQHCIEEFDR

-621 QQRIKRQGRE
+621 QQRIKRQGRNVE
-631 DVPRE
+631 PKK
-636 QKIDITIVVDMLLTG
+636 QKEEKKQWIDITIVVDMLLTG

-741 LYTMMKSYGL
+741 LYTMMKSHGL

-761 KGDAARAD
+761 KGDAARAE
-769 FVEIFKDVQRSI
+769 FVEIFKDVQRPI

-797 IDAIMP
+797 INAIMP

-821 RQKRAAESPDDASEP
+821 RQKGAAESPDDASDP

-868 NEEEPERREVTR
+868 NEAEPERREVTR

-903 VRHPEVINGRTAG
+903 VCHPEVINGRTAD

-933 LQELAHRYG
+933 LQELAYRYG

-951 IESTLRVMRYDD
+951 IESTLQVMRYDD

>member
-16 FIRHLEGLGYK
+16 FIRHLEGLGYA
-27 YCKDIKDRASLEQN
+27 YCKDIKDRASLEAN

-59 ERLMGNIIS
+59 ERLMGNIVS

-160 RANGYEHTL
+160 HENGYEHTL

-190 PKEAL
+190 PRKAL

-268 GNNSGNGY
+268 ENNSGNGY

-291 AATLLKDNPHIAK
+291 AATLLKDNPNIAK

-333 LNTGELVRRMLS
+333 TNTGELVRRMLS

-458 KSVLPFDVSFFRLQR
+458 KSVLPFDVSFYRLQR
-473 EGSVDMGHVSREE
+473 DGSFDTGNVPK
-486 ERKIIVEKILEVHD
+486 KIIVEKILEVHD

-511 FATASINDAIEYCQI
+511 FATASINDAIAYCKI
-526 FDQIQ
+526 FDEIQ

-536 EEEKKKEEEKDPTF
+536 DSTY

-592 ALRRIISIYRKT
+592 ALRRIISMYNQT
-604 YGGNFCIEEFDR
+604 YNTLHCIEEFDR

-621 QQRIKRQGRE
+621 QQRIKWQGRNE
-631 DVPRE
+631 VTKE

-680 VLNDR
+680 VLNER

-706 KLFSGERDKS
+706 ELFSGERDKS

-723 LTKSAEEVV
+723 LVEPAEVKV
-732 ELLDVAVQR
+732 EQLEEAAQGLR
-741 LYTMMKSYGL
+741 SMMESHGL
-751 EPEPEEVPNL
+751 KPVPEEVPNL
-761 KGDAARAD
+761 RGDAARAN
-769 FVEIFKDVQRSI
+769 FVEQFKPLQRI
-781 LQLDQ
+781 LIQLDQ
-786 YIDIPP
+786 YVDTPP

-797 IDAIMP
+797 IDAIISP
-803 PEKRLAFRTAYL
+803 DERQAFRTAYL
-815 ELGREL
+815 ELAREL
-821 RQKRAAESPDDASEP
+821 RQKRAAESADGAAEP
-836 TDVMQDIDFELVLFA
+836 TTVMQDIDLELVLFA

-868 NEEEPERREVTR
+868 NEAEPERREVTR

-903 VRHPEVINGRTAG
+903 VCHPEVINGRTAG
-916 EISDEFRRFRE
+916 EISDEFCRFRE

-951 IESTLRVMRYDD
+951 IESTLHVMRYDD

-973 GLGWRDRVAKKNALR
+973 GLGWRDRVTKKNALR

-993 LIRLRAAGQE
+993 LIRLRAAGQT

>member
-16 FIRHLEGLGYK
+16 FIRHLEGLGYV
-27 YCKDIKDRASLEQN
+27 YRKDIKDRASLEQN

-59 ERLMGNIIS
+59 ERLMEKIVRA
-68 SDVYKASKTLRD
+68 DVYEASKTLRD
-80 KVEVVHDDGTTR
+80 KVEVIHDDGTTR

-122 RYDVIILINGLP
+122 RYDVIILVNGLP

-160 RANGYEHTL
+160 QENGYKQTL

-248 KLLIMRPYQIY
+248 KLIIMRPYQIY

-268 GNNSGNGY
+268 ENNSGNGY

-291 AATLLKDNPHIAK
+291 AATLLKDNPHISK

-333 LNTGELVRRMLS
+333 TNTGELVRRMLS
-345 DEYKDKIIVT
+345 KDYKDKIIVT
-355 TIQKLGLALDKKNQ
+355 TIQKLGLALDEKGRHFDRRLRDLADQ
-369 RLDKLR
+369 RI
-375 ERFAGQRVV
+375 V

-458 KSVLPFDVSFFRLQR
+458 KSVLPFDVSFYRLQR
-473 EGSVDMGHVSREE
+473 DGSFDTGNVPKE
-486 ERKIIVEKILEVHD
+486 IIVEKILEVHD

-511 FATASINDAIEYCQI
+511 FATASINDAIAYCQI
-526 FDQIQ
+526 FDEIQ
-531 LEREK
+531 LERE
-536 EEEKKKEEEKDPTF
+536 EADSNY

-592 ALRRIISIYRKT
+592 ALRRIISMYNQT
-604 YGGNFCIEEFDR
+604 YNTLHCIEEFDR

-680 VLNDR
+680 VLNER

-769 FVEIFKDVQRSI
+769 FVEIFKDVQRPI

-797 IDAIMP
+797 INAIMP

-821 RQKRAAESPDDASEP
+821 RQKRAAESADDASEP

-868 NEEEPERREVTR
+868 NEKEPERREVTR

-903 VRHPEVINGRTAG
+903 VGHPEAINGRTAD

-927 AKWHRQ
+927 AKWHRLVHQ
-933 LQELAHRYG
+933 MAQRHG
-942 VDQEGLSEF
+942 VDQGRLSDF
-951 IESTLRVMRYDD
+951 IQSTLDVMRYDD

-973 GLGWRDRVAKKNALR
+973 GLGWRDRVTKKNALR

-993 LIRLRAAGQE
+993 LIRLRAAGQA

>member
-27 YCKDIKDRASLEQN
+27 YCKDIKNRASLEAN

-59 ERLMGNIIS
+59 ERLMEKIVRA
-68 SDVYKASKTLRD
+68 DVYEASKTLRD
-80 KVEVVHDDGTTR
+80 KVEVIHDDGTTR

-230 CTLGELIS
+230 CALGELIS
-238 RYMVLVETER
+238 RYMVLVETE
-248 KLLIMRPYQIY
+248 KLIIMRPYQIY

-268 GNNSGNGY
+268 ENNSGNGY

-291 AATLLKDNPHIAK
+291 AATLLKDNPHISK

-333 LNTGELVRRMLS
+333 TNTGELVRRMLS

-458 KSVLPFDVSFFRLQR
+458 KSVLPFDVSFYRLQR
-473 EGSVDMGHVSREE
+473 DGSFDTGNVPKE
-486 ERKIIVEKILEVHD
+486 IIVEKILEVHD

-511 FATASINDAIEYCQI
+511 FATASINDAIEYCKI
-526 FDQIQ
+526 FDEIQ

-536 EEEKKKEEEKDPTF
+536 DSTY

-680 VLNDR
+680 VLNER

-741 LYTMMKSYGL
+741 LYTMMESYGL

-769 FVEIFKDVQRSI
+769 FVEIFKDVQRPI

-868 NEEEPERREVTR
+868 NEKEPERREVTR

-903 VRHPEVINGRTAG
+903 VGHPEAINGRTAD

-927 AKWHRQ
+927 AKWHRLVHEMAQ
-933 LQELAHRYG
+933 RHG
-942 VDQEGLSEF
+942 VDQGRLSDF
-951 IESTLRVMRYDD
+951 IESTLDVMRYDD
-963 SHLSDLFTDE
+963 SHLSDLFTGE
-973 GLGWRDRVAKKNALR
+973 GLGWRDRVTKKNALR

-993 LIRLRAAGQE
+993 LIRLRAAGQA

>member
-16 FIRHLEGLGYK
+16 FIRHLEGLGYV
-27 YCKDIKDRASLEQN
+27 YRKDIKDRASLEQN

-48 LNNVRLTDGEF
+48 LNQVQLTDGEF
-59 ERLMGNIIS
+59 ERLMEKIVRA
-68 SDVYKASKTLRD
+68 DVYEASKTLRD
-80 KVEVVHDDGTTR
+80 KVEVIHDDGTTR

-122 RYDVIILINGLP
+122 RYDVIILVNGLP

-190 PKEAL
+190 PEKAL

-225 EVLRK
+225 EVLYK
-230 CTLGELIS
+230 CALGELIS

-268 GNNSGNGY
+268 KNNSGNGY

-291 AATLLKDNPHIAK
+291 AATLLKDNPNIAK

-333 LNTGELVRRMLS
+333 TNTGELVRRMLS

-458 KSVLPFDVSFFRLQR
+458 KSVLPFDVSFYRLQR
-473 EGSVDMGHVSREE
+473 DGSFDTGNVPKE
-486 ERKIIVEKILEVHD
+486 IIVEKILEVHD

-526 FDQIQ
+526 FDRIQ

-536 EEEKKKEEEKDPTF
+536 DSTY

-592 ALRRIISIYRKT
+592 ALRRIISMYNQT
-604 YGGNFCIEEFDR
+604 YNPQHCIEEFDR

-621 QQRIKRQGRE
+621 QQRIKRQGRN
-631 DVPRE
+631 VE
-636 QKIDITIVVDMLLTG
+636 QKKQKEEKKQWIDITIVVDMLLTG

-680 VLNDR
+680 VLNER

-716 KDAAKIW
+716 KDAIKIW
-723 LTKSAEEVV
+723 LVEPVEKKVEQLEE
-732 ELLDVAVQR
+732 AVGDFCNVMLSR
-741 LYTMMKSYGL
+741 GL
-751 EPEPEEVPNL
+751 KPVPEEVPNL
-761 KGDAARAD
+761 KGDAARAEL
-769 FVEIFKDVQRSI
+769 VERFKAVQRLM
-781 LQLDQ
+781 LQCNQ
-786 YIDIPP
+786 YVDIPP

-797 IDAIMP
+797 INAIMP
-803 PEKRLAFRTAYL
+803 PDTYQAFRTAYL
-815 ELGREL
+815 ELGREM
-821 RQKRAAESPDDASEP
+821 RQKRAAESPDDGSEP

-868 NEEEPERREVTR
+868 NEKEPERREVTR

-903 VRHPEVINGRTAG
+903 VCHPEVINGRTAG
-916 EISDEFRRFRE
+916 EISDEFCRFRE

-951 IESTLRVMRYDD
+951 IESTLHVMRYDD

-993 LIRLRAAGQE
+993 LIRLRAAGQA

>member
-1 MEKYHPQKESQIEQH
+1 MEKHHPQKESQIEQH
-16 FIRHLEGLGYK
+16 FIRHLEGLGYV
-27 YCKDIKDRASLEQN
+27 YRKDIKDRASLEQN
-41 FRNKFEA
+41 FRSKFEA
-48 LNNVRLTDGEF
+48 LNQVQLTDGEF
-59 ERLMGNIIS
+59 ERLMGNIVRA
-68 SDVYKASKTLRD
+68 DVYEASKTLRD
-80 KVEVVHDDGTTR
+80 KVEVIHDDGTTR

-160 RANGYEHTL
+160 QENGYKHTL

-210 DEQNKKVANLHEFAR
+210 NEQNKKISHLHEFAR
-225 EVLRK
+225 EVLYK
-230 CTLGELIS
+230 CALGELIS

-248 KLLIMRPYQIY
+248 KLIIMRPYQIY

-268 GNNSGNGY
+268 ENNSGNGY

-291 AATLLKDNPHIAK
+291 AATLLKDNPHISK

-333 LNTGELVRRMLS
+333 LNTGGLVRRMLS
-345 DEYKDKIIVT
+345 KDYKDKIIVT
-355 TIQKLGLALDKKNQ
+355 TIQKLGLALDEKNRYFDRRLRDLADQ
-369 RLDKLR
+369 RI
-375 ERFAGQRVV
+375 V

-399 RAIRDF
+399 RTIKSF

-458 KSVLPFDVSFFRLQR
+458 KSVLPFDVSFYRLQR
-473 EGSVDMGHVSREE
+473 DGSFDTGNVPKE
-486 ERKIIVEKILEVHD
+486 IIVEKILEVHD

-511 FATASINDAIEYCQI
+511 FATASINDAIEYCKIFYRIQI
-526 FDQIQ
+526 
-531 LEREK
+531 EREE
-536 EEEKKKEEEKDPTF
+536 EEEKKKEEEKDPTY
-550 KPLRIACLFSPPAEG
+550 KSLRIACLFSPPAEG

-592 ALRRIISIYRKT
+592 ALRRIISMYNQT
-604 YGGNFCIEEFDR
+604 YNTLHCIEEFDR
-616 YNSDV
+616 YSRDL
-621 QQRIKRQGRE
+621 QQRIKWQGRE

-636 QKIDITIVVDMLLTG
+636 QRIDITIVVDMLLTG

-680 VLNDR
+680 VLNER

-706 KLFSGERDKS
+706 ELFSGECDKS

-868 NEEEPERREVTR
+868 NEEEPKRREVTR

-903 VRHPEVINGRTAG
+903 VCHPEAINGRTAD

-927 AKWHRQ
+927 AKWHRLVHQ
-933 LQELAHRYG
+933 MAQRHG
-942 VDQEGLSEF
+942 VDQGHLSDF
-951 IESTLRVMRYDD
+951 IESTLDVMRYDD

-973 GLGWRDRVAKKNALR
+973 GLGWRDRVTKKNALR

-993 LIRLRAAGQE
+993 LIRLRAAGQT
-1003 IDNLPADV
+1003 IDNLPADQ

>member
-27 YCKDIKDRASLEQN
+27 YCKDIKNRASLEAN

-59 ERLMGNIIS
+59 ERLMENIVS

-268 GNNSGNGY
+268 ENNSGNGY

-291 AATLLKDNPHIAK
+291 AATLLKDNSNIAK

-333 LNTGELVRRMLS
+333 TNTGELVRRMLS

-511 FATASINDAIEYCQI
+511 FATASINDAIEYCKI
-526 FDQIQ
+526 FDEIQ
-531 LEREK
+531 FERGEH
-536 EEEKKKEEEKDPTF
+536 DSSY

-716 KDAAKIW
+716 KDAIKIW

-761 KGDAARAD
+761 KGDAARAE
-769 FVEIFKDVQRSI
+769 FVEIFKDVQRPI

>member
-27 YCKDIKDRASLEQN
+27 YCKNIKDRASLEAN

-59 ERLMGNIIS
+59 KRLMDNIVS

-80 KVEVVHDDGTTR
+80 KVEVVHDDGTTQ

-122 RYDVIILINGLP
+122 RYDVIILVNGLP

-160 RANGYEHTL
+160 HENGYEHTL

-200 EQFLPVCRWA
+200 EQFLPICRWA

-268 GNNSGNGY
+268 ENNSGNGY

-333 LNTGELVRRMLS
+333 TNTGELVRRMLS

-458 KSVLPFDVSFFRLQR
+458 KSVLPFDVSFYRLQR
-473 EGSVDMGHVSREE
+473 DGSFDTGNVPK
-486 ERKIIVEKILEVHD
+486 KIIVEKILEVHD

-511 FATASINDAIEYCQI
+511 FATASINDAIEYCQA
-526 FDQIQ
+526 FDEIQ
-531 LEREK
+531 FERE
-536 EEEKKKEEEKDPTF
+536 EADSNY

-577 QERQDNQVDPLGKKE
+577 QERQDNRVDPLGKKE
-592 ALRRIISIYRKT
+592 ALRRIISMYNQT
-604 YGGNFCIEEFDR
+604 YNTQHCIEEFDR

-621 QQRIKRQGRE
+621 QQRIKRQGRNVE
-631 DVPRE
+631 PKK
-636 QKIDITIVVDMLLTG
+636 QKEEKKQWIDITIVVDMLLTG

-741 LYTMMKSYGL
+741 LYTMMKSHGL

-761 KGDAARAD
+761 KGDAARAE
-769 FVEIFKDVQRSI
+769 FVEIFKDVQRPI

-797 IDAIMP
+797 INAIMP

-821 RQKRAAESPDDASEP
+821 RQKGAAESPDDASDP

-880 EEIVALLRSHSN
+880 EEIIALLRSHSN

-903 VRHPEVINGRTAG
+903 VRHPEAINGRTAD

-951 IESTLRVMRYDD
+951 IESTLQVMRYDD

-973 GLGWRDRVAKKNALR
+973 GLGWRDRVTKKNALR

-993 LIRLRAAGQE
+993 LIRLRAAGQT